1 MAWELK
7 AESAEFAYPEGM
19 LTACLPEVPQLP
31 TSASQSGAAS
41 SVTSIREEDG
51 EGSGEAPPPSLDNM
65 MASSDT
71 LDVQ

>member
-7 AESAEFAYPEGM
+7 AELAEFAYPEGM

-41 SVTSIREEDG
+41 SVTSIREDG
-51 EGSGEAPPPSLDNM
+51 EGSDEAPPPSLDNM